1 MAKHL
6 INGHIYWQQNQYM
19 RAPEIHFNEYDK
31 REWPEDHRD
40 GCVHVSEH
48 SFEVEVP
55 DGFDPR
61 PQMVANLEAEKRR
74 LRAEFAAKV
83 TEIDAQIQKL
93 LAIENTVDAA

>member
-6 INGHIYWQQNQYM
+6 INGHIYWQQNKYM
-19 RAPEIHFNEYDK
+19 RAPKIRFDEYDMRK
-31 REWPEDHRD
+31 WDADALD
-40 GCVHVSEH
+40 GRVHVAEY

-55 DGFDPR
+55 DDFDPR
-61 PQMVANLEAEKRR
+61 PQMVATLEAEKRQ